1 MKKHLIDGEELAGL
15 LGFQI
20 QMANLHVIEQARS
33 ALKEFQISP
42 AKLTALL
49 LIRDN
54 PGCEQSALGRALSIN
69 RASAM
74 KLVNI
79 LADRNLIERRP
90 GRDLRSNALHLTE
103 RGRVELAPMALTLRE
118 ADDAA
123 TAALSTHE
131 RANLLRLLN
140 KLRQAKAGRERL
152 DRSRS

>member
-1 MKKHLIDGEELAGL
+1 MVKRLNDGEELTGL
-15 LGFQI
+15 LGFQV
-20 QMANLHVIEQARS
+20 QMANLHLTEQARS
-33 ALKEFQISP
+33 ALKELQISP

-74 KLVNI
+74 KLVNV

-103 RGRVELAPMALTLRE
+103 QGRIELAPMALTLRE

-123 TAALSTHE
+123 AVALSAQE
-131 RANLLRLLN
+131 RAELLRLLT
-140 KLRQAKAGRERL
+140 KLRHGNSRAPKA
-152 DRSRS
+152 